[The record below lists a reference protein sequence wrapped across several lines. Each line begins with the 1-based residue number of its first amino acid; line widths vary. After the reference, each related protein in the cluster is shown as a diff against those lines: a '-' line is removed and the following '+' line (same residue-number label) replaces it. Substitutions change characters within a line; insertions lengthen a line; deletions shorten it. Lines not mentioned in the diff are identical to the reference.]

1 MNPQNDHINIWNYL
15 SGREHIPATASKSYV
30 SGVNALAMASL
41 FTSLLFAVSIACYI
55 HLHIRYLMVSCI
67 VAIAAGIL
75 ILVFNRLLFQNSSEG
90 FKKAV
95 PVWMGFLLFY
105 GMMVFIFPEPFC
117 YWYLQPEILQAK
129 AVTGSSLS
137 LFSQMIKV
145 ENTLG
150 VEQNQSLQNFRLYL
164 MLVAGAVSLIPPV
177 SHLLLSRKE
186 QATEFLEIRNFR
198 EELIQKILLK
208 KAELA
213 SIYDRVEII
222 PVKKNDDP
230 FAEQKNEEP
239 IAEDMK
245 STIEKLYEEIAHL
258 ERLLETL

>member
-15 SGREHIPATASKSYV
+15 SGREYIPSTAPKSYV
-30 SGVNALAMASL
+30 SGVHALATASL

-55 HLHIRYLMVSCI
+55 HLHIRYLMASCV
-67 VAIAAGIL
+67 VAVAAGIL
-75 ILVFNRLLFQNSSEG
+75 ILVFNRFLFQNSSEG

-105 GMMVFIFPEPFC
+105 GMLVFIFPEPFC
-117 YWYLQPEILQAK
+117 YWYLQPEILQSK

-137 LFSQMIKV
+137 LFSQMIRI

-186 QATEFLEIRNFR
+186 NTTEFLEIQTFR
-198 EELIQKILLK
+198 KNLIQKIMGK
-208 KAELA
+208 KSQLA
-213 SIYDRVEII
+213 GIYDVAEI
-222 PVKKNDDP
+222 PVKKTDDP

-245 STIEKLYEEIAHL
+245 STIKKLYEEIAHL
-258 ERLLETL
+258 ERLIETL